1 LALRRLPAPAG
12 RQRPPVLGSA
22 GGPRRP
28 GASPPGQPCT
38 MNPALKRQFETAAAV
53 DAVVQQQKQARGREI
68 GTVHMYDKGKGFGFI
83 IDSDKEKLFVH
94 QSQIVAPGFRRL
106 LESQKVSFVR
116 GENRGKPW
124 AEDVRNPDGSPIVH
138 EQEVEAPN
146 LAKKRRQQL
155 KEQWR
160 NFFEIPQYAL
170 KGYGESLPA
179 TISNQDTFVNGDP
192 VPQLGKVFV
201 MAHGCC
207 ATAKKGNECSSYLK
221 EKMAK
226 HVARAY
232 EDKADTAAAVAAAFE
247 VAEAEFMERAKMK
260 SLTDGAEVSLALFV
274 HALNASGQP
283 CVQLWLANL
292 GASVVLLCSNDGQPV
307 RVAEPYATSK
317 ERAKLEE
324 AGYKVGD
331 DGAAEVAFAEVGEH
345 KPTSMFKLPATRLI
359 GGRPFKTS
367 KKTPVLGRPDV
378 RKVRE
383 WRCVAGE
390 ELFVLQCSAEV
401 ASVLSD
407 QDIMNAALDA
417 WGSSAEG
424 LDGWEAAAKAVVR
437 TAQAQG
443 PESDTLACMAVQFWW
458 QEKPL
463 QRLLARRRD
472 KKQSGLAV
480 DAPKVKDDG
489 FDMFSG

>member
-1 LALRRLPAPAG
+1 
-12 RQRPPVLGSA
+12 
-22 GGPRRP
+22 
-28 GASPPGQPCT
+28 
-38 MNPALKRQFETAAAV
+38 MNTALKRQFEAAAAV
-53 DAVVQQQKQARGREI
+53 DAVVEQQKQARGREI
-68 GTVHMYDKGKGFGFI
+68 GTVQMYDKGKGFGFI
-83 IDSDKEKLFVH
+83 TDADKEKLFVH
-94 QSQIVAPGFRRL
+94 QSQIISPGFRRL
-106 LESQKVSFVR
+106 AENQKVSFVR

-170 KGYGESLPA
+170 KGYGESLPV
-179 TISNQDTFVNGDP
+179 TVGNQDTFVSGET

-207 ATAKKGNECSSYLK
+207 ATAKKGNECTSYVK

-226 HVARAY
+226 HIARAY
-232 EDKADTAAAVAAAFE
+232 EEKADAAVAVTSAFE
-247 VAEAEFMERAKMK
+247 VAEVEFMERAKMK
-260 SLTDGAEVSLALFV
+260 SLTDGAEVALALFV

-283 CVQLWLANL
+283 CVQLWLGNL
-292 GASVVLLCSNDGQPV
+292 GACVALLCSTDGQPV
-307 RVAEPYATSK
+307 RIVEPHTTKK
-317 ERAKLEE
+317 EQAKLEE
-324 AGYKVGD
+324 VGYKVSDLGV
-331 DGAAEVAFAEVGEH
+331 AEVAFAEVGEH
-345 KPTSMFKLPATRLI
+345 KPTSTFTLPASRLL

-367 KKTPVLGRPDV
+367 KKSPVHARPDV
-378 RKVRE
+378 RKARE

-390 ELFVLQCSAEV
+390 ELFLLLCSPEV

-407 QDIMNAALDA
+407 QDIVNAALDA

-424 LDGWEAAAKAVVR
+424 LDGWEAASKAVVR

-443 PESDTLACMAVQFWW
+443 PASDTLACLAVQFWW

-472 KKQSGLAV
+472 KKHSGLAL
-480 DAPKVKDDG
+480 DGPKAKDDG
-489 FDMFSG
+489 FDMFG